1 MASPV
6 HFVTPDDPPTM
17 TFIGTLDELVPVNQ
31 AEILNETLIAA
42 DVPHNYH
49 RLKGWPHTMDAA
61 VPVNEYAQYYMD
73 KFFSKHLKNIE

>member
-31 AEILNETLIAA
+31 ADVLNETLIAA

-73 KFFSKHLKNIE
+73 KFFTKHLRNVE